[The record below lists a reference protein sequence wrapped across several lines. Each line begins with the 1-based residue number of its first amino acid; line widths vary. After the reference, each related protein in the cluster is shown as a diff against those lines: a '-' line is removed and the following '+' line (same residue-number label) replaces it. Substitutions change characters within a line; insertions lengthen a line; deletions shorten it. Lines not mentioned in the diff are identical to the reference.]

1 MRALVHATK
10 VEYSEDEEKLMEDE
24 VDFDDESELH
34 WSEEVNFDF
43 IDVAK
48 CCLMEGESLENVLWE
63 TCVEEEYVSGDEYE
77 EETTSTTIMEANVED
92 VEETPQFEP
101 EMERGVI
108 SVQEGRRIFSNG
120 LLDFIGIGDEER
132 NHVEDVTRKYVDD
145 ERNIEVM
152 PMYVRIW
159 MRNLQ

>member
-1 MRALVHATK
+1 
-10 VEYSEDEEKLMEDE
+10 
-24 VDFDDESELH
+24 
-34 WSEEVNFDF
+34 
-43 IDVAK
+43 
-48 CCLMEGESLENVLWE
+48 
-63 TCVEEEYVSGDEYE
+63 
-77 EETTSTTIMEANVED
+77 
-92 VEETPQFEP
+92 
-101 EMERGVI
+101 MERTLI